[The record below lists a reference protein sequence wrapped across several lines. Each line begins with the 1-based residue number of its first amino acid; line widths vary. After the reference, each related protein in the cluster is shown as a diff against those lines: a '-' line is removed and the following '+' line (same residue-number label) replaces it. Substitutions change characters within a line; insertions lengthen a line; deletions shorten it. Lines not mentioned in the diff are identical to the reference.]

1 MDTSF
6 IVKIPTFTNPFPCF
20 TSHFSIRSLLIAFLF
35 LQLNKESALLHV
47 RM

>member
-6 IVKIPTFTNPFPCF
+6 TVKIPTFTNPFPSV
-20 TSHFSIRSLLIAFLF
+20 TPHFSILNLFIAFLF